1 MRAQRDQLVHIWRR
15 ARESHRE
22 SPPTDRAASGRVLAQ
37 APGRRV
43 LAQAP
48 GRRVLAQAP
57 AGRA

>member
-48 GRRVLAQAP
+48 